1 MNVLVTGATGFV
13 GGRLLPALRDAGHTV
28 TAMTRNAAGFDPP
41 TGVRVVEADL
51 LDPSTLTGV
60 FDGIDAVYYLVHSMG
75 SGPDF
80 ADRDRRA
87 ARNFTAAASAA
98 GVDRVIYLGG
108 LGDEN
113 DDLSEHLRSRRE
125 VESILAEGAAAVTV
139 LRAGVVIGEGSLSW
153 RIIRQLAGRLPVMVT
168 PQWVRTPCQPIAAAD
183 TVGYLLGVLEE
194 PATAGEV
201 YEIGGPEVLSY
212 EEMLRRTRAAM
223 GGRLFVVPV
232 PVLSPKLSVR
242 WVTTVTDVEPSVAR
256 PLIEGLRNPV
266 VVRDDSIREH
276 VAPELTGF
284 DEMVRRALGD
294 AEARTAPRGVTG

>member
-1 MNVLVTGATGFV
+1 MLVTGATGFV